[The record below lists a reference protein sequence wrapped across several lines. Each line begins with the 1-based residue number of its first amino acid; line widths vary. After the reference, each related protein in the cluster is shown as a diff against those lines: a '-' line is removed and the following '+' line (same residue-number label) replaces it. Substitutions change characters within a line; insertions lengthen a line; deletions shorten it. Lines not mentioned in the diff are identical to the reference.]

1 MRRRTNEA
9 DEWVGTPSGGTVE
22 VAVKDNGDADND
34 DALLTE
40 RLWARSGLVNF
51 LKGLQSVGGNVVVK
65 VNYNGQVRN
74 D

>member
-1 MRRRTNEA
+1 MK
-9 DEWVGTPSGGTVE
+9 DE
-22 VAVKDNGDADND
+22 GDADND
-34 DALLTE
+34 NATLTK

-74 D
+74 E